1 MGEDNEKSTWR
12 KASALFFFFF
22 YQNVNAVTKVLKR
35 TMLTEEVDQ
44 TSVQLIG
51 KTIVDEYIVVS

>member
-1 MGEDNEKSTWR
+1 MKNLLEEKHL
-12 KASALFFFFF
+12 LFFFFF

>member
-12 KASALFFFFF
+12 KASALFFF

>member
-1 MGEDNEKSTWR
+1 MKNLLEEKH
-12 KASALFFFFF
+12 LLFFFF